1 MARRVEA
8 AQEAIPQLSVG
19 EDALEYRVT
28 SGKGDG
34 PMGLAIRK
42 SPVSAKLDFFV
53 IHRGCRLCSRAWLQ

>member
-1 MARRVEA
+1 MAHSVEA
-8 AQEAIPQLSVG
+8 AQEVIPQLSVG

-42 SPVSAKLDFFV
+42 SPVRAKLF
-53 IHRGCRLCSRAWLQ
+53 CYSSWAPCARAWLQ